1 MFRNNFFLRKI
12 NSIWITVTE
21 YLLQKLHVL
30 PELWVHLW
38 QLWLCE
44 CKTVLHTIILSVSCM
59 RIYARTLTSTHTHWH
74 PITERHE
81 ASHLLITGHM
91 YDKQSR
97 WTVAFS
103 SLTGKK
109 KIWRRWLDGA
119 VNWILF
125 TVKCLF
131 FLCMAFVDEWIPFR
145 KLLFYD
151 YSLKYPKADTLLPD
165 CLSLSA
171 SDFDQMDLS
180 HMTALKLNEKHSVL
194 SHQLYL
200 LTSPLTVAWVNFLYG
215 INLNS

>member
-1 MFRNNFFLRKI
+1 MNYSYWIFVPEVARASWIVGPSVTTLTLWMQ
-12 NSIWITVTE
+12 NSATHD
-21 YLLQKLHVL
+21 Y
-30 PELWVHLW
+30 
-38 QLWLCE
+38 C
-44 CKTVLHTIILSVSCM
+44 VLHAHSC
-59 RIYARTLTSTHTHWH
+59 THTHKHTHTHWH

-97 WTVAFS
+97 WTVACS

-109 KIWRRWLDGA
+109 KSGADGWM
-119 VNWILF
+119 VQLIGC
-125 TVKCLF
+125 CL
-131 FLCMAFVDEWIPFR
+131 LFVDEWIPFR

-180 HMTALKLNEKHSVL
+180 HMTALKLNEKHSVP

>member
-1 MFRNNFFLRKI
+1 
-12 NSIWITVTE
+12 
-21 YLLQKLHVL
+21 
-30 PELWVHLW
+30 
-38 QLWLCE
+38 
-44 CKTVLHTIILSVSCM
+44 M
-59 RIYARTLTSTHTHWH
+59 RIHARTLTNTHTHTQTLASNYWETWSISPVNNRAH
-74 PITERHE
+74 VWYTE
-81 ASHLLITGHM
+81 S
-91 YDKQSR
+91 
-97 WTVAFS
+97 VNS
-103 SLTGKK
+103 SFLKLDRKK

-119 VNWILF
+119 VNWMLF
-125 TVKCLF
+125 TVKGLF
-131 FLCMAFVDEWIPFR
+131 FLCVVFVDEWIPFR